1 MPVLVD
7 SHTHIDMRLYNR
19 DRDQV
24 LERARGAG
32 VAAVVDVGCDLDS
45 SRAAIRLAAQYSEVF
60 AALGF
65 HPHSAAKMRD
75 SDLERL
81 SELAQHPKVVAI
93 GEIGLDFYRNLSPR
107 EVQVEAFKK
116 QLALAC
122 RLKLPVIVH
131 CRDAQE
137 EVLSILTEW
146 AYGAGGVGGAK
157 EPLGVLHCFSGDRE
171 LSQRYIEMGFLLS
184 IAGPITYPSSHA
196 MEIAHHIPL
205 DKLLIETDC
214 PFLTPQPYRGK
225 RNEPSNVSFV
235 AEKIGEIRGVPTDV
249 VAEHTTAN
257 AAQLFGLPL

>member
-24 LERARGAG
+24 LERAREAG

-107 EVQVEAFKK
+107 EAQVEAFKK
-116 QLALAC
+116 QLALAR
-122 RLKLPVIVH
+122 RLRLPVIVH

-146 AYGAGGVGGAK
+146 AYGVSRAK
-157 EPLGVLHCFSGDRE
+157 ESLGVLHCFSGDRG

-196 MEIAHHIPL
+196 LEIAHHIPL

-257 AAQLFGLPL
+257 AVQLFGLPL

>member
-32 VAAVVDVGCDLDS
+32 VAALVDVGCDLNS

-65 HPHSAAKMRD
+65 HPHSAAKMMD

-122 RLKLPVIVH
+122 RLRLPVIVH

-137 EVLSILTEW
+137 EVLRILTEW
-146 AYGAGGVGGAK
+146 AYGAGRAK

-196 MEIAHHIPL
+196 LEIAYHVPL

-214 PFLTPQPYRGK
+214 PFLTPQPHRGK
-225 RNEPSNVSFV
+225 RNEPANVSFV
-235 AEKIGEIRGVPTDV
+235 AEKIGEIRGVPSDV

-257 AAQLFGLPL
+257 AVKLFGLPL

>member
-1 MPVLVD
+1 
-7 SHTHIDMRLYNR
+7 
-19 DRDQV
+19 
-24 LERARGAG
+24 
-32 VAAVVDVGCDLDS
+32 
-45 SRAAIRLAAQYSEVF
+45 
-60 AALGF
+60 
-65 HPHSAAKMRD
+65 MRD
-75 SDLERL
+75 GDLERL
-81 SELAQHPKVVAI
+81 SEMAQHPKVVAI

-116 QLALAC
+116 QLALAQG
-122 RLKLPVIVH
+122 LKLPVIVH

-146 AYGAGGVGGAK
+146 ANGAGAVYRVK
-157 EPLGVLHCFSGDRE
+157 EPLGVLHCFSGDGE
-171 LSQRYIEMGFLLS
+171 LSQRYIDMGFLLS

-196 MEIAHHIPL
+196 QEIAHHIPL

-235 AEKIGEIRGVPTDV
+235 AEKIGEIRGMPTDV

-257 AAQLFGLPL
+257 AVRLFGLPL

>member
-45 SRAAIRLAAQYSEVF
+45 SREAIRLAAQYSEVF

-93 GEIGLDFYRNLSPR
+93 GEIGLDFYRNLG
-107 EVQVEAFKK
+107 
-116 QLALAC
+116 
-122 RLKLPVIVH
+122 
-131 CRDAQE
+131 AQH
-137 EVLSILTEW
+137 T
-146 AYGAGGVGGAK
+146 YRVGLWGRWGWWSERTFRSA
-157 EPLGVLHCFSGDRE
+157 PLL
-171 LSQRYIEMGFLLS
+171 
-184 IAGPITYPSSHA
+184 
-196 MEIAHHIPL
+196 
-205 DKLLIETDC
+205 
-214 PFLTPQPYRGK
+214 
-225 RNEPSNVSFV
+225 
-235 AEKIGEIRGVPTDV
+235 
-249 VAEHTTAN
+249 
-257 AAQLFGLPL
+257 

>member
-1 MPVLVD
+1 MPVFVD

-45 SRAAIRLAAQYSEVF
+45 SREAIRLAAQYSEVF

-146 AYGAGGVGGAK
+146 AYGAGGVCGAK

-257 AAQLFGLPL
+257 AAQLFRLPL

>member
-1 MPVLVD
+1 MLVD
-7 SHTHIDMRLYNR
+7 SHAHIDMRLYDK

-24 LERARGAG
+24 LERAREAG
-32 VAAVVDVGCDLDS
+32 VAAVVNVGCNLDS
-45 SRAAIRLAAQYSEVF
+45 SRAAIRLAERYSEVF

-75 SDLERL
+75 GDQERL

-107 EVQVEAFKK
+107 EVQVEAFNR
-116 QLALAC
+116 QLALAR

-146 AYGAGGVGGAK
+146 AYGAGGVGGAGRAK
-157 EPLGVLHCFSGDRE
+157 EALGVLHCFSGDRE
-171 LSQRYIEMGFLLS
+171 LGQRYIEMGFFLS
-184 IAGPITYPSSHA
+184 IAGPITYSSL
-196 MEIAHHIPL
+196 EIARDLPL
-205 DKLLIETDC
+205 DRLLIETDC

-225 RNEPSNVSFV
+225 RNEPSYLSFV
-235 AEKIGEIRGVPTDV
+235 VAKIGEIRGVPSDV

-257 AAQLFGLPL
+257 AIQLFRLPL